1 MEKKKRV
8 GRGSNPLSVAKELM
22 KLPDNWQK
30 IVSKEQYQFPGVSN
44 DTQSNTLLYNK
55 DISKLPQYIA
65 SKPHF
70 LCEDIQLSKGKLNP
84 DRAVTM
90 EKIK

>member
-22 KLPDNWQK
+22 KLPDNWQE
-30 IVSKEQYQFPGVSN
+30 IVSKEQYQFLGVSN
-44 DTQSNTLLYNK
+44 DTQSNTLLYSK

-65 SKPHF
+65 S
-70 LCEDIQLSKGKLNP
+70 
-84 DRAVTM
+84 
-90 EKIK
+90 